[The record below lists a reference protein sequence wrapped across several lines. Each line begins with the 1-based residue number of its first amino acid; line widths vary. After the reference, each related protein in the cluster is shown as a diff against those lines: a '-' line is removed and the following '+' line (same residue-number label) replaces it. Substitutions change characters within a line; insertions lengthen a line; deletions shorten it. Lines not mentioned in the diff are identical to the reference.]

1 MKEGCAKVEQG
12 FEGKQYTCDN
22 CAIYGRK
29 EDATQHVNVM
39 KALQAFSSGMRAG
52 IFEDSH
58 HISMLCKHFIEI
70 YRRTV
75 LFPENQSQFILHFHS
90 WLLFI

>member
-12 FEGKQYTCDN
+12 FGEKQYTCDN

-39 KALQAFSSGMRAG
+39 KAFASFSSGMRAG
-52 IFEDSH
+52 IFEDEHQHVMQTFYRNLSPN
-58 HISMLCKHFIEI
+58 SFIPRKPKPI
-70 YRRTV
+70 YLAPPFV
-75 LFPENQSQFILHFHS
+75 VVIYLI
-90 WLLFI
+90 